1 MDRIYKY
8 NPNISYNPNGGRYLQ
23 LITAKNLYI
32 QNITVAENDGH
43 SDSFHVKF
51 PNVFTNY
58 PLGAVRVEDQKFKDW
73 DHYKF
78 TIWQLQLNFVVFC
91 ASSACGV
98 SVEHLNA
105 KEPMIRSIYRFH
117 VYYHIRRILKILEI
131 PLPYE
136 NSFNQ
141 YNNPYN
147 HEKFIGICSE
157 YGVSNDLTKW
167 RKQKYFSTW
176 QSRAWETGK
185 PGMSNINENSFSRW
199 IIEKSDGLTMLGLQ
213 KLSGSV
219 RHDAYLI
226 LTSQT
231 STRGPIVGIESRNL
245 DAQHTFLNT
254 FENIVNR
261 RVNISEDIRRFQKT
275 LQYARSKVDYV
286 IGEFIYMLPSNMNLQ
301 IEKVK
306 DYNNKILISS
316 PSFKIGTNLK
326 INLDGEQVKLKDKP
340 DVKSKEV
347 EMVKTEPDVKPKVI
361 TKPDIKSNKEHK
373 QDVKPNIELK
383 HDVMLITTK
392 PDTNK
397 ITYEEEKVALYWE
410 LQLYLQYGGCS
421 SDLRSICLCHEICVY
436 QDSNTCDKCPQILR
450 QPTNC
455 FLCSIQDP

>member
-1 MDRIYKY
+1 MDRIYRY
-8 NPNISYNPNGGRYLQ
+8 NSDANYKPNGGTYLQ
-23 LITAKNLYI
+23 LITAKDLYI
-32 QNITVAENDGH
+32 QNITVAEHNGH
-43 SDSFHVKF
+43 SDSFQVKF

-73 DHYKF
+73 DHYKL
-78 TIWQLQLNFVVFC
+78 TIWQSQLNFAVFC

-167 RKQKYFSTW
+167 RNQKYFSTW

-185 PGMSNINENSFSRW
+185 PGMSYINENSFSRW
-199 IIEKSDGLTMLGLQ
+199 IIEKSDGLTTLGLQ
-213 KLSGSV
+213 KISESV
-219 RHDAYLI
+219 RDYAYLI

-231 STRGPIVGIESRNL
+231 STRGPIVGHEARNL
-245 DAQHTFLNT
+245 DAQRTFLNT

-261 RVNISEDIRRFQKT
+261 RVNIPEDIRRFQKT
-275 LQYARSKVDYV
+275 LQYARSKVDYA
-286 IGEFIYMLPSNMNLQ
+286 IGEFIYMLPSDMNLR
-301 IEKVK
+301 IGNVRN
-306 DYNNKILISS
+306 YNNKILISS
-316 PSFKIGTNLK
+316 TSFKIGTNLK
-326 INLDGEQVKLKDKP
+326 INLLSSENRRLND

-347 EMVKTEPDVKPKVI
+347 KTEPEVKPKVI
-361 TKPDIKSNKEHK
+361 TKPNKEHK
-373 QDVKPNIELK
+373 QDVKPNIK
-383 HDVMLITTK
+383 FDQDVKK
-392 PDTNK
+392 PDLFLEKRSKLNDK
-397 ITYEEEKVALYWE
+397 ITYEEEKVALVLGITSVFTVWWMF
-410 LQLYLQYGGCS
+410 
-421 SDLRSICLCHEICVY
+421 
-436 QDSNTCDKCPQILR
+436 K
-450 QPTNC
+450 
-455 FLCSIQDP
+455 

>member
-8 NPNISYNPNGGRYLQ
+8 NSSASYEPNGGTYLQ
-23 LITAKNLYI
+23 LITAKDLYI
-32 QNITVAENDGH
+32 QNVTVAENDGH
-43 SDSFHVKF
+43 SDSFQVKF

-78 TIWQLQLNFVVFC
+78 TIWQSQLNFAVFC

-141 YNNPYN
+141 YNNSYN

-157 YGVSNDLTKW
+157 YGVSNNLTKW
-167 RKQKYFSTW
+167 RNQKYFSTW

-185 PGMSNINENSFSRW
+185 PGMSYINENSFSRW
-199 IIEKSDGLTMLGLQ
+199 IIEKSDGLTTLGIQ
-213 KLSGSV
+213 KLSESV
-219 RHDAYLI
+219 RDYAYLI

-231 STRGPIVGIESRNL
+231 STRGQIVGHEARNL
-245 DAQHTFLNT
+245 DAQRTFLNT

-261 RVNISEDIRRFQKT
+261 RVNIPEDIRRFQKT
-275 LQYARSKVDYV
+275 LQYARSKVDYA
-286 IGEFIYMLPSNMNLQ
+286 IGEFIYMLPSDMNLR
-301 IEKVK
+301 IGNVRN
-306 DYNNKILISS
+306 YNNKILISS

-326 INLDGEQVKLKDKP
+326 INLD
-340 DVKSKEV
+340 VKSKEV
-347 EMVKTEPDVKPKVI
+347 KTEPKVI
-361 TKPDIKSNKEHK
+361 TKPNKEHK
-373 QDVKPNIELK
+373 QDVNPSGTKGGGSK
-383 HDVMLITTK
+383 TT
-392 PDTNK
+392 PP
-397 ITYEEEKVALYWE
+397 
-410 LQLYLQYGGCS
+410 
-421 SDLRSICLCHEICVY
+421 RF
-436 QDSNTCDKCPQILR
+436 
-450 QPTNC
+450 
-455 FLCSIQDP
+455 FLCSIC